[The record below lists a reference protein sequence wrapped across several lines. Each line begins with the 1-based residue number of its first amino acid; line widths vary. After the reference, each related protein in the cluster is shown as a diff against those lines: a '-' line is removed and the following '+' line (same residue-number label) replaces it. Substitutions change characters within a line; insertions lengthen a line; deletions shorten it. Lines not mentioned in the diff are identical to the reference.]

1 MSATRFAL
9 QAPYPA
15 LKTTSI
21 LPSPQF
27 SNANGLKAKIK
38 SIMRSMNGAQRYT
51 YVQGGPDQQLTYQF
65 LLTRAKA
72 LELREFILLYFA
84 SPIQITTHENEVWLV
99 RFVNDPFEF
108 TGERKAEP
116 AREMYTINLT
126 MRGTRLVSSAT
137 DSCGN

>member
-1 MSATRFAL
+1 MSFIL

-15 LKTTSI
+15 LKTTTM

-27 SNANGLKAKIK
+27 GNAASLKSKIK
-38 SIMRSMNGAQRYT
+38 SIMRSMTNKRYT
-51 YVQGGPDQQLTYQF
+51 YVQSSPDQTLTYQF
-65 LLTRAKA
+65 LMTRAKS

-84 SPIQITTHENEVWLV
+84 NKLKITTHEGEVWVV

-126 MRGTRLVSSAT
+126 MRGTLLAANPA
-137 DSCGN
+137 DSCGH